1 MICNRCLRAA
11 ARQTEGVRNVSNT
24 PSVRF
29 RPLSTTAR
37 LASTPISPN
46 VATQASPRP
55 APPSSSHQP
64 PAATSTSAAQPFS
77 EAATPSSPR
86 VKKDKTVKI
95 PKSSIP
101 AGQKLKG
108 LNLLKGKE
116 DPEAMKDEDYPAWLW
131 TLLVD
136 KNKDAIGASAEGE
149 GDLYA
154 KSAKQRRKAAKALRK
169 REALLA
175 AQKFE
180 PPVPIEQQSIDLPT
194 GKAVKGVD
202 PVRAS
207 IDAGMVRTDVTRALR
222 KKRRADIKEANF
234 LKGVS

>member
-11 ARQTEGVRNVSNT
+11 ARQSDSAR
-24 PSVRF
+24 PSPASWTRS
-29 RPLSTTAR
+29 LTSTAR
-37 LASTPISPN
+37 LWSTP
-46 VATQASPRP
+46 A
-55 APPSSSHQP
+55 

-77 EAATPSSPR
+77 EPLTPSSPKL
-86 VKKDKTVKI
+86 KKDRTIKI

-101 AGQKLKG
+101 AGQRLKG

-116 DPEAMKDEDYPAWLW
+116 DPVAMKDEEYPSWLW

-136 KNKDAIGASAEGE
+136 RNKSSANAAADSE

-169 REALLA
+169 REAMMA
-175 AQKFE
+175 GRSME
-180 PPVPIEQQSIDLPT
+180 PPVPIEEQSVDLPYGKT
-194 GKAVKGVD
+194 GKGGD
-202 PVRAS
+202 PVAAR
-207 IDAGMVRTDVTRALR
+207 IEAGETRTEITRALR
-222 KKRRADIKEANF
+222 KKRRASIKETNF